1 MATSNLPSTSSSSL
15 AQALAAAKASAKA
28 TNSRVLALIENGT
41 ANIESIPS
49 PSVFSNTALLAYDIE
64 YDDFNLAAADGGGVD
79 PYHVAV
85 GCINPSALYVPNTGP
100 VKGGA
105 GPDGQWN
112 TPAHMLLPPPP
123 TPEPE
128 SRSPSPTSF
137 TVDGELEEVLR
148 NLVAQGVD
156 LTSFNLD
163 NDPMAIEEDA
173 VSVAAA
179 DATHPPRDLHV
190 AASAPA
196 AAAAAAQAPPQPDA
210 YLHTLVTEYNT
221 LLTAQATQLQ
231 TAHNANYLAAAHIR
245 PQDAQ
250 MHTLTSSVASL
261 QQLTVV
267 LQDKLA
273 QRDKLLAK
281 AYEKNY
287 KLFWDLRGVKDERDA
302 MELRLARATAS
313 ASTSSAGAGAKRR
326 RVDDADDA
334 DGVAAD
340 EGPAEPGAD
349 ADGDGDVDIDMN
361 RVDDRSDLSCSD
373 VSWDLEPEPGQE
385 GSLPPSAAIVDM
397 FADAA
402 SQ

>member
-1 MATSNLPSTSSSSL
+1 MTTSNLPSTSSSSL

-41 ANIESIPS
+41 ANVESIPS
-49 PSVFSNTALLAYDIE
+49 PSVFSNTALLAYDI
-64 YDDFNLAAADGGGVD
+64 DAHAPPAAAH
-79 PYHVAV
+79 PRARVAV
-85 GCINPSALYVPNTGP
+85 P
-100 VKGGA
+100 V
-105 GPDGQWN
+105 
-112 TPAHMLLPPPP
+112 
-123 TPEPE
+123 
-128 SRSPSPTSF
+128 PTSF

-163 NDPMAIEEDA
+163 NDPMVIEEDA
-173 VSVAAA
+173 VSVAN
-179 DATHPPRDLHV
+179 DATPPPLDLHL
-190 AASAPA
+190 A
-196 AAAAAAQAPPQPDA
+196 AAAAAPVTPAAAPAAPQPDA

-245 PQDAQ
+245 TQDAQ
-250 MHTLTSSVASL
+250 MHTLTGSVASL

-334 DGVAAD
+334 DDADGVAAD
-340 EGPAEPGAD
+340 EGPAEPDAD
-349 ADGDGDVDIDMN
+349 ADADADGDVDIDMD